1 MASQYV
7 SVSIAAFRLG
17 KPYKTTLDWLFSG
30 KLRGRRH
37 GKHWQVELAS
47 VQALE
52 GGHGNFS
59 EGLPDLDRAS

>member
-1 MASQYV
+1 MKQYLK
-7 SVSIAAFRLG
+7 ATEAFYRLRL
-17 KPYKTTLDWLFSG
+17 PYRKGMDWLFSG

-52 GGHGNFS
+52 RELGLTE
-59 EGLPDLDRAS
+59 EGLDRAG